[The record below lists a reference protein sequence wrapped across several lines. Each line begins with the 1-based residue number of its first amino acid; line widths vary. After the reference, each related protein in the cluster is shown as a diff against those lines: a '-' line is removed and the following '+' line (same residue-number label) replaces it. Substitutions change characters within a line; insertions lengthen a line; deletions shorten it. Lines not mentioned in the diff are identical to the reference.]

1 MGGRGTLISSK
12 QAMPAT
18 TSFARE
24 SGDTR
29 SPMAMALAFDERQK
43 HLLGGAGASVS
54 LSLDTAVDLTWPLV
68 CVRSEATVC
77 SE

>member
-1 MGGRGTLISSK
+1 MISFK
-12 QAMPAT
+12 EVMPAT

-29 SPMAMALAFDERQK
+29 SPMATALAFDERQK

-54 LSLDTAVDLTWPLV
+54 LSLGTAVDLTWPLV

-77 SE
+77 NK